1 MLGWAIRRMI
11 LIKEN
16 YFGTFT
22 HFRTFGELVEDW
34 DKVPKVFGDRV
45 EEKYTPGKVS
55 WLV

>member
-1 MLGWAIRRMI
+1 MI